1 MLKAARRRA
10 VPFQLFELLATL
22 DDPAVLQPS
31 SGKSDHLREWVA
43 NLELLASDL
52 HCNRPP
58 FWIGGG
64 VADQRPDVLQ
74 RRIDVG
80 LRAVGG
86 QDIILSE
93 RNWSTALLQWAP

>member
-1 MLKAARRRA
+1 MLKATRRRA
-10 VPFQLFELLATL
+10 VPFQLLELLATL

-31 SGKSDHLREWVA
+31 SGDADHLREWVA
-43 NLELLASDL
+43 NLELLAPDL

-64 VADQRPDVLQ
+64 VAHQRPDVFE

-80 LRAVGG
+80 LSAVGG
-86 QDIILSE
+86 DDVILSE
-93 RNWSTALLQWAP
+93 GNWSTVLLPS